1 MSKFFGGRQLAR
13 CWKIVAFLM
22 VAVCLIIC
30 LTGCD
35 SNYQDMA
42 NTIVVSQTMAE
53 RQPTPTDITYSLSRY
68 NLIRRAYVQSGNEE
82 KARNLPC
89 EVEKEIAYIYL
100 FVDGAGCV
108 KRDTVDGIPTS
119 MRSYLT
125 PDSQSIASGSWLADV
140 DGTYGDNPDGI
151 FYFDADGEYH
161 EWVGEYY
168 FSKNYYDIPNPYLT
182 NVIESYQ

>member
-1 MSKFFGGRQLAR
+1 MNKIFKKMNWSRIGKF
-13 CWKIVAFLM
+13 IVFLM
-22 VAVCLIIC
+22 IGACLIVT

-35 SNYQDMA
+35 SNYQDMV
-42 NTIVVSQTMAE
+42 NTIEVSKTMAD

-68 NLIRRAYVQSGNEE
+68 NLIRRAYVQSGDEE

-89 EVEKEIAYIYL
+89 EVHKEQAYIYL
-100 FVDGAGCV
+100 FVDGVGCV

-125 PDSQSIASGSWLADV
+125 PDSAGVASGSWLADV
-140 DGTYGDNPDGI
+140 DGTYGENPDGI

-161 EWVGEYY
+161 EWLGEYY
-168 FSKNYYDIPNPYLT
+168 YSKDYFDIPNPYLT